1 MANKEK
7 KAAEHKSTYSRR
19 TRLLALILSV
29 LVTGGV
35 VTYLITFI
43 MSFFH

>member
-7 KAAEHKSTYSRR
+7 KVTAQKPTYSRSVR
-19 TRLLALILSV
+19 ILALILSI

-43 MSFFH
+43 MNLFH